1 MNIKYF
7 REEVSEEEALTTAG
21 DDIETDVPVHTCF
34 RTVRETMEELAY
46 RTAVTYTD
54 NDRPSLFYQ
63 TTLKGISCY
72 EIGTRSN
79 NVEQMPLSGEE
90 SRLHGVE
97 RTGVLLCDAQGG

>member
-7 REEVSEEEALTTAG
+7 REEVSEEEALNTAG
-21 DDIETDVPVHTCF
+21 DDIETDVPVHSCF

-54 NDRPSLFYQ
+54 NDKPSLFYQ

-72 EIGTRSN
+72 EVGTRN
-79 NVEQMPLSGEE
+79 NNMVKVPV
-90 SRLHGVE
+90 SREKPRLFG
-97 RTGVLLCDAQGG
+97 